1 MARDARLTIAAGR
14 LAIVVAAFVGAHGA
28 RGAGADVSGFVGV
41 WTFQGGSE
49 VQAVCSSLGTVV
61 QQLSGARVSIYPG
74 TKTDLIFD
82 IGCRC
87 TIGINVV
94 GSHATLAGTQSC
106 LVIPRGQQLS
116 GEISALTLDRSADGV
131 LTLTF
136 SGANGVLAGSGNAS
150 CALSSLS
157 GSGTLLRTGTGIV
170 SCGDPTTV
178 VGVFPY
184 SPSGTIDCPFGAG
197 VEDLRI
203 SMHDENQPPCSDTSG
218 SRGEGQWVLPDDL
231 DRGPPV
237 CTSLSTTTLAFCRVD
252 GATFKSLTTALAPQQ
267 FYAVL
272 KLGSVCPNGSVEVSK
287 TIDNEDDPGPVVNTD
302 LGDPGPNRVES
313 QPALGTITRL
323 VFCYFRRAASQGE
336 VMAGFPDLGFP
347 YAVFHA
353 YAGEQPPWVM
363 VKRWIYSND
372 EDNQVGVNRY
382 DSTDADAMM
391 EFHTVVENPPE
402 TPQSNT
408 YFDLA
413 RVR

>member
-14 LAIVVAAFVGAHGA
+14 LAIVVAAFAGAHGA

-41 WTFQGGSE
+41 WTFQGGSD

-74 TKTDLIFD
+74 TTTDLVFD

-87 TIGINVV
+87 TIGLDVV
-94 GSHATLAGTQSC
+94 GSRATLAETQSC
-106 LVIPRGQQLS
+106 LVIPRGQELS
-116 GEISALTLDRSADGV
+116 GEISALTLDRSGDGV
-131 LTLTF
+131 LTVTF
-136 SGANGVLAGSGNAS
+136 SGDNGVLTGMGDAS

-178 VGVFPY
+178 VGVVPY

-203 SMHDENQPPCSDTSG
+203 SMHDENQPPCSDASG
-218 SRGEGQWVLPDDL
+218 SRGEGQWVLPDAP

-237 CTSLSTTTLAFCRVD
+237 CTSLSTTTLTFCRVD

-287 TIDNEDDPGPVVNTD
+287 TIDNEDDPGPIVNND

-313 QPALGTITRL
+313 QPGLGTITRL
-323 VFCYFRRAASQGE
+323 VFCYFRGAASQGA

-353 YAGEQPPWVM
+353 YAGEQPSWVM

-372 EDNQVGVNRY
+372 EDSQMGVDSY
-382 DSTDADAMM
+382 DSPDAAAKA
-391 EFHTVVENPPE
+391 EFHRVIENPPE
-402 TPQSNT
+402 DSQPNT
-408 YFDLA
+408 YFNLA